1 MFVRFLHA
9 SLQTEALR
17 RCISLHQVRRIL
29 NSFPARIEDVYL
41 RTWQTIHQEGEE
53 GAELVRSV
61 LLWVLNAS
69 RSMTLKEIERA
80 VATSPSTFEFEA
92 DRVVPGSTFL
102 AMCHGLL
109 VVEEESQ
116 IVRLVRG

>member
-1 MFVRFLHA
+1 MGVFGPLHTFV
-9 SLQTEALR
+9 SLRSCKEW
-17 RCISLHQVRRIL
+17 VRRTG
-29 NSFPARIEDVYL
+29 D
-41 RTWQTIHQEGEE
+41 W
-53 GAELVRSV
+53 
-61 LLWVLNAS
+61 
-69 RSMTLKEIERA
+69 TLKEIERA